1 MHRIPTFACTI
12 GVPRIAEVTYHRMR
26 CSSFVGKA
34 ERQWARDIDGL
45 SRGYVSK
52 SRHGAPQFQDPRLAR
67 LLFNRIVDAVLL
79 AMVRATSAA
88 RQSRGSAR
96 LVLRLRLGQCQE

>member
-12 GVPRIAEVTYHRMR
+12 GIPRIAEVTRHRMR

-52 SRHGAPQFQDPRLAR
+52 SRHGAPQFQDPRLAGFYSTELSMQSYSQWCEQHR
-67 LLFNRIVDAVLL
+67 PL
-79 AMVRATSAA
+79 AKA
-88 RQSRGSAR
+88 GD
-96 LVLRLRLGQCQE
+96 